1 MKRWYQV
8 LEPIESKPTRLV
20 ASAVLSIIVMT
31 FINGF
36 IGGMGGIPAFI
47 AFVVVFYRLRV
58 LVSAGKSVAFREGLS
73 DRGAVCGMMAYYG
86 LGYLLLWTLLRVG
99 MTFSRVT
106 GWGNLNRSE
115 ALEYVRNLLSG
126 SLQEQWVYLF
136 AGMLMFSFIMSL
148 FPLVVIRRQ
157 SQWAGYALM
166 DGAAFAVVCSFIGG
180 ITRLGQ
186 DGKAAQREATLV
198 DCLLVS
204 NRYTLGQGL
213 LYLLSGAVFLAAVTA
228 ASFLFACR
236 IYRAQK
242 GLSKEETSWKRLG
255 ADMLRELEPRQLKRG
270 VLLFTGSAAAVAVV
284 AAIVL
289 TAPADRARQ
298 YKKVAEFLT
307 KDDKLGPVEYRGRLY
322 LPVET
327 ETDLSEIGTPKGY
340 LARKGEDCGSRLYEL
355 TVANVLCTDPT
366 GETPYLQVSGDMTGS
381 FAPAALLE
389 EDLSW
394 QSDAAF
400 VIWDEEWQP
409 QSSYSHEL
417 TGYTVC
423 EREFVEALEEK
434 YGKVDYRTEDFDE
447 FDAYFSLYGYPDM
460 DAVQTRDLG
469 QGHWIGCILV
479 RGDRFYYGSCANEI
493 SGKLRTEL
501 LDILGGYG
509 KK

>member
-8 LEPIESKPTRLV
+8 LEPIESKPARLV

-36 IGGMGGIPAFI
+36 IGGMGGIPALI
-47 AFVVVFYRLRV
+47 AFVMVFYRLRV

-86 LGYLLLWTLLRVG
+86 LGYLLLWALLRGG

-115 ALEYVRNLLSG
+115 ALAYVRDLLSG
-126 SLQEQWVYLF
+126 SLMEQWVYLF

-157 SQWAGYALM
+157 SQWAVYALM
-166 DGAAFAVVCSFIGG
+166 DGAAFAVVCSLIGG

-186 DGKAAQREATLV
+186 DGTMAEREATLV

-204 NRYTLGQGL
+204 DRHALGQVL
-213 LYLLSGAVFLAAVTA
+213 LYLMLGAVFLIAVTA

-242 GLSKEETSWKRLG
+242 GLSKEETSWRRLG
-255 ADMLRELEPRQLKRG
+255 ANMLRELEPRQLKRAA
-270 VLLFTGSAAAVAVV
+270 LLFMGSAAAVAVV

-307 KDDKLGPVEYRGRLY
+307 EDDKLGPMEYRGRLY
-322 LPVET
+322 LPVER
-327 ETDLSEIGTPKGY
+327 ETDLCGSGTPKGY
-340 LARKGEDCGSRLYEL
+340 LARKGEDCDSRLYEL
-355 TVANVLCTDPT
+355 TVANILYTDPT
-366 GETPYLQVSGDMTGS
+366 GETPYLQVSGDMTA

-394 QSDAAF
+394 QSDTAF
-400 VIWDEEWQP
+400 VIWDEEWQSE
-409 QSSYSHEL
+409 SSYSHEL

-434 YGKVDYRTEDFDE
+434 YGQVDYRAEDFDE
-447 FDAYFSLYGYPDM
+447 LDAYFSLYGYPDM
-460 DAVQTRDLG
+460 DAVQTKDLG

-479 RGDRFYYGSCANEI
+479 RADRFYYGSCANEI